1 MKNIWSMYIALNG
14 KYCLDYMRKKKQQL
28 LNKKEGILD

>member
-14 KYCLDYMRKKKQQL
+14 KYCDYMRKKKQQL